1 MKDIFVCKKF
11 DDFHLSFTIANRFY
25 NKYYTNAYNN
35 GIVVPGVIDVNN
47 ASAFKEYIICH
58 Y

>member
-11 DDFHLSFTIANRFY
+11 DDFNLSFTIANRIY

-47 ASAFKEYIICH
+47 ASTFKEYIICH